1 MCVRD
6 AVLCNPVGKKDL
18 LPQLL
23 GRLLADDSAVNPLQ
37 GLPSAEGSQITQGSM
52 LYPRVMCIQWLG
64 DVGGQRLGSLAPT
77 QDNS

>member
-6 AVLCNPVGKKDL
+6 AVLCNPVPASGKKDL

-23 GRLLADDSAVNPLQ
+23 GRLLADGSAVNALQ
-37 GLPSAEGSQITQGSM
+37 GLPSAEGSQIYTVPQGDLHPM
-52 LYPRVMCIQWLG
+52 LG